1 MFVGKIFRACVG
13 KKKLFLKFVGNMYK
27 YMCVDK
33 RWLPVEEVWAED
45 GQGEPLPQSLLSLHN
60 GHRMPRQE
68 AGIALLLSQILVS
81 KII

>member
-1 MFVGKIFRACVG
+1 
-13 KKKLFLKFVGNMYK
+13 
-27 YMCVDK
+27 MCVDK
-33 RWLPVEEVWAED
+33 RWLPVEEVRAED

-68 AGIALLLSQILVS
+68 AGIALLSQTLVL